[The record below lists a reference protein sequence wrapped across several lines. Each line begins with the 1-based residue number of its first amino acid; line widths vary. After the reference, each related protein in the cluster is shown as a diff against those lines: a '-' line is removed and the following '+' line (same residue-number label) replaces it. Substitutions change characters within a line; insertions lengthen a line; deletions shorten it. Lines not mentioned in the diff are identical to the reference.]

1 MPLEVQLSMC
11 SVYGDKK
18 AAALWVVV
26 KAELRTGL
34 MDWTNYGLK
43 LGLMFSSMFTISFH
57 LKAFDFPKAVPFIL
71 YRPCIFPSHLPS
83 LPPFLKTTT
92 TAKHQEQATK
102 KRSEQ
107 NLAHVGMEP
116 NQTRWEG
123 HNNTLYHSYMHIKT
137 LTPEPSARKTAHVP
151 G

>member
-1 MPLEVQLSMC
+1 ML
-11 SVYGDKK
+11 
-18 AAALWVVV
+18 
-26 KAELRTGL
+26 
-34 MDWTNYGLK
+34 
-43 LGLMFSSMFTISFH
+43 SSMFTISFH
-57 LKAFDFPKAVPFIL
+57 LKAFDFTKAVPFIL
-71 YRPCIFPSHLPS
+71 YRPCIFPSHLSS

>member
-11 SVYGDKK
+11 SVYVDKK

-43 LGLMFSSMFTISFH
+43 FGLMLSSMFTI
-57 LKAFDFPKAVPFIL
+57 LKAFDFTKAVPFIL
-71 YRPCIFPSHLPS
+71 YRPCIFPSHLSS
-83 LPPFLKTTT
+83 LLPFLKTTT
-92 TAKHQEQATK
+92 TTAKQQEKATK
-102 KRSEQ
+102 KCSEQ

-116 NQTRWEG
+116 NQTRWE
-123 HNNTLYHSYMHIKT
+123 
-137 LTPEPSARKTAHVP
+137 
-151 G
+151 